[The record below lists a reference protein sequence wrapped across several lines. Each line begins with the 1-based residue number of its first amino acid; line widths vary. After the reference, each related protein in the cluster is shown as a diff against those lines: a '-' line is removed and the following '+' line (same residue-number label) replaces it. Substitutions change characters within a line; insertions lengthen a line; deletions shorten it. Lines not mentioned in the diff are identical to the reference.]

1 MDRLFLTVPLSRGD
15 GPASPLPPGPAFDL
29 PPDVTQWIADRSV
42 TAMVILQGGQ
52 VRHES
57 YYLGTAPED
66 RRISWSVAKS
76 FLSVLVGQLVAE
88 GTIADLDVPVVD
100 VVPSL
105 APSAYNR
112 VTLRQVLQMS
122 SGVAFNEDY
131 LDYSSD
137 INRMGRVLALGG
149 SMNGFA
155 ASLSERAAD
164 PGARMYYVSID
175 THVIAMVV
183 EGLTGRPLADLMVER
198 LIAPLGLEQDAYYLT
213 DGDGTAFALGGLNL
227 TTRDY
232 ARFGAMIA
240 ADGAWNGQQIVPAAW
255 IAESTAP
262 SAPTTGPGRY
272 GYQWWIPAGFGAD
285 EVLAQGIYGQ
295 FIYIDRARDIVI
307 AVNSADRSFEE
318 PGVYDGNTAMLQR
331 IAAAVAQE

>member
-1 MDRLFLTVPLSRGD
+1 
-15 GPASPLPPGPAFDL
+15 
-29 PPDVTQWIADRSV
+29 
-42 TAMVILQGGQ
+42 
-52 VRHES
+52 
-57 YYLGTAPED
+57 
-66 RRISWSVAKS
+66 
-76 FLSVLVGQLVAE
+76 
-88 GTIADLDVPVVD
+88 
-100 VVPSL
+100 
-105 APSAYNR
+105 
-112 VTLRQVLQMS
+112 
-122 SGVAFNEDY
+122 
-131 LDYSSD
+131 
-137 INRMGRVLALGG
+137 
-149 SMNGFA
+149 
-155 ASLSERAAD
+155 
-164 PGARMYYVSID
+164 
-175 THVIAMVV
+175 
-183 EGLTGRPLADLMVER
+183 VER
-198 LIAPLGLEQDAYYLT
+198 LIAPLGLEQDAFYLT